1 MFLIPFSP
9 GAVTMENALMLLS
22 SLHIRKPKLK
32 KEKLFA
38 QVTQPAIDP
47 AE

>member
-1 MFLIPFSP
+1 MFLVPFSP
-9 GAVTMENALMLLS
+9 GVVTKENVLMLLS
-22 SLHIRKPKLK
+22 SPHLRKPKLK

-38 QVTQPAIDP
+38 QVTQPATDP